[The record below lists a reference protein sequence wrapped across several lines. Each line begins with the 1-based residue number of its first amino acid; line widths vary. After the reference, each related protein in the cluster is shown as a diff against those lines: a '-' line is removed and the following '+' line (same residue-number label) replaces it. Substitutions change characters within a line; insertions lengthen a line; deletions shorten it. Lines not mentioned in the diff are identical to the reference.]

1 MIGILTLSAFIIG
14 LATPDSKLPTMVKY
28 EGETIA
34 IEEIDNLEEI
44 LANGGEYVS
53 KEETKIEIGQ
63 TMAFMVLAFSE
74 LVHVFNIRDNK
85 NSIFKTGI
93 LGNSILIWAVLASAF
108 LMAIILAV
116 PALRHIF
123 SIPILPM
130 NNMIETIALIIAP
143 VVIVELMKL
152 FKINTVKGE

>member
-1 MIGILTLSAFIIG
+1 
-14 LATPDSKLPTMVKY
+14 
-28 EGETIA
+28 
-34 IEEIDNLEEI
+34 
-44 LANGGEYVS
+44 
-53 KEETKIEIGQ
+53 
-63 TMAFMVLAFSE
+63 
-74 LVHVFNIRDNK
+74 
-85 NSIFKTGI
+85 
-93 LGNSILIWAVLASAF
+93 
-108 LMAIILAV
+108 MAIILAV

>member
-1 MIGILTLSAFIIG
+1 MI
-14 LATPDSKLPTMVKY
+14 
-28 EGETIA
+28 
-34 IEEIDNLEEI
+34 
-44 LANGGEYVS
+44 
-53 KEETKIEIGQ
+53 
-63 TMAFMVLAFSE
+63 FS
-74 LVHVFNIRDNK
+74 
-85 NSIFKTGI
+85 SIFKTGI